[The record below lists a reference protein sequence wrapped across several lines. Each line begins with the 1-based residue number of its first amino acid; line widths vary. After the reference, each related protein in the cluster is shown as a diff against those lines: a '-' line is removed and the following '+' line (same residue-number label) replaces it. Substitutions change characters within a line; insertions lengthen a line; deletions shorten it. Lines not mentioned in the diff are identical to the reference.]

1 MGYHGVMG
9 ACAFGCIKTAF
20 IGRRVPYRI
29 GGEIYMTDAK
39 RDVTETLMDGY
50 AQKDGAMQPEEGDD
64 FYDADDI
71 G

>member
-1 MGYHGVMG
+1 
-9 ACAFGCIKTAF
+9 
-20 IGRRVPYRI
+20 
-29 GGEIYMTDAK
+29 MTDAK

-50 AQKDGAMQPEEGDD
+50 AQKDGAMEPEEGDD